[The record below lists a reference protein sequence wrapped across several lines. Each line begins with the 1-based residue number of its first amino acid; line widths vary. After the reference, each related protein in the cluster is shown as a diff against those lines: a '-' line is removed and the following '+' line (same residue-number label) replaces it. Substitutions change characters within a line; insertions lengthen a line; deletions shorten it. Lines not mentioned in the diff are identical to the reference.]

1 MSFRGIPSCTGEVYS
16 LDIEFSLVSNMRSP
30 TVAVTTRRV
39 ALIQSCWHR
48 DIVDQCRD
56 AFVRTLAER
65 SSIPVDVYTVPGAFE
80 IPLKAK
86 ELALKGDHAA
96 IVGAGF
102 VVNGGIYRHEFVA
115 QAVVSGMMQVQLE
128 TLTPV
133 LSAVLTPHNF
143 HECDEHSEFFRSHFV
158 TKGREVALACLSTLG
173 ADADIE
179 RSDISTTNTEQ
190 VTA

>member
-1 MSFRGIPSCTGEVYS
+1 M
-16 LDIEFSLVSNMRSP
+16 
-30 TVAVTTRRV
+30 
-39 ALIQSCWHR
+39 
-48 DIVDQCRD
+48 
-56 AFVRTLAER
+56 RTLAER

-133 LSAVLTPHNF
+133 LLPM
-143 HECDEHSEFFRSHFV
+143 R
-158 TKGREVALACLSTLG
+158 R
-173 ADADIE
+173 
-179 RSDISTTNTEQ
+179 R
-190 VTA
+190 